1 VTSARGTEASLG
13 VVIATRDRRD
23 SLLRTLDHLTALPE
37 QPPLVVVD
45 NASRDGTAAAVATR
59 FPDVEL
65 LALERNRGA
74 AARNIGVRHLGTPL
88 VAFSDDDSWWEP
100 GALAHAVATL
110 DSHPGVGLLAAR
122 ILVGDERRLDPVSGQ
137 MGSSPAPPGLPGPRV
152 DGFLAC
158 GAIVRGEAFLAAGG
172 FCERFLIGA
181 EESLLTIDLRAAGW
195 ELCYAE
201 DVVGVHL
208 PHRSGRRGRGWTERR
223 NELWTAWLRRPA
235 RRALRETAE
244 LALAAPRDTTALR
257 AFSGALAGLPWALA
271 ERRAAR
277 IAPRSSGTTEGDHQE
292 PKEARCSSV

>member
-1 VTSARGTEASLG
+1 VSSTTPGTEPPLG

-45 NASRDGTAAAVATR
+45 NASRDGSAAAVASR
-59 FPDVEL
+59 FPEVEL
-65 LALERNRGA
+65 LPLERNHGA

-88 VAFSDDDSWWEP
+88 VAFSDDDSWWEA
-100 GALAHAVATL
+100 GALARAVAIL
-110 DSHPGVGLLAAR
+110 DSQPGVGLLAAR

-137 MGSSPAPPGLPGPRV
+137 MRSSAARPGLPGPRV

-158 GAIVRGEAFLAAGG
+158 GAVVRGEAFLAAGG

-195 ELCYAE
+195 ELCYAD
-201 DVVGVHL
+201 DVVAVHL
-208 PHRSGRRGRGWTERR
+208 PHRSGRRGRGWIERR
-223 NELWTAWLRRPA
+223 NALWTSWLRRPA

-257 AFSGALAGLPWALA
+257 AHAGALAGLPWALS
-271 ERRAAR
+271 ERRSPTAE
-277 IAPRSSGTTEGDHQE
+277 IRSHATG
-292 PKEARCSSV
+292 